1 MEVAVVVPSYATED
15 ARGRPLAP
23 AERLRH
29 PLCSP
34 PAAES
39 AAETLEAEIRQHGR
53 ALVPVER
60 LRHEEAAQATVQAEV
75 EVEEVKVT
83 MRASETGGLQMNFQY
98 RFIDGEELTSERVA
112 ALQGLGEAG
121 AAPEA
126 LSAPPSTPAPAPA
139 AAPAPA
145 PAEPPP
151 SEREKK
157 KKKPSAR

>member
-1 MEVAVVVPSYATED
+1 MEVAVAAPSYATED

-60 LRHEEAAQATVQAEV
+60 LRHEEAAQAT
-75 EVEEVKVT
+75 
-83 MRASETGGLQMNFQY
+83 LQ
-98 RFIDGEELTSERVA
+98 
-112 ALQGLGEAG
+112 
-121 AAPEA
+121 
-126 LSAPPSTPAPAPA
+126 
-139 AAPAPA
+139 
-145 PAEPPP
+145 AEPPP
-151 SEREKK
+151 MEPRKSFIDTIGEWASGVSSVLGGLFSQDKEQEDAPAAEPEEQRE
-157 KKKPSAR
+157 PLQAEAQVRPLSSLTLH